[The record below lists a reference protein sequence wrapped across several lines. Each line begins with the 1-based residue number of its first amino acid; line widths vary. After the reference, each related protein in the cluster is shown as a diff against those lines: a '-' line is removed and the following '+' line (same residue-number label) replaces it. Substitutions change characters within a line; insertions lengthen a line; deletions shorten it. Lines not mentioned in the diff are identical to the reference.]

1 VTVAAQ
7 EPTREAS
14 KLAHF
19 RHTIDGELVDS
30 ADGRT
35 FTSVDP
41 STGHVYA
48 TAAEGGHEDVRRAVI
63 AARRAFDEGPWPR
76 LPAAERRSLLNRLA
90 DRIDEHAEEL
100 AGAESRDMGKPIH
113 ESLGHDLPRV
123 ARNFRF
129 FADFQ
134 DLDSTAEQHPMPGFH
149 TNTRY
154 EPKGVAV
161 AISPWNFPLMLASWK
176 AAPALA
182 FGNTVVLKPAEE
194 SPATA
199 AMLGE
204 LANEVLPPG
213 VLNVVH
219 GFGPD
224 AAGELLVRNPGVDLV
239 TFTGASVTGRAIMH
253 ACSAD
258 LKSVSLELGGKS
270 PNVVFA
276 DADLDAAVAGTIR
289 GIFGNQ
295 GEVCLA
301 GSRLLVER
309 SIHDEFLSR
318 LAVAAEALTI
328 GDPLDQATELGPLV
342 SAEHRDKVES
352 YVALALEDGGEL
364 VTGGGRPA
372 DRALQDGYY
381 LRPTIL
387 AGVPQRSRAC
397 QEEIFGPVLVTTP
410 FDDEREAIELANG
423 TDYGLAS
430 MIWTEN
436 LSRAHRIAAALDTGV
451 VWVNCFFVRDLR
463 APFGGTKRS
472 GVGREGGAFSRDFFT
487 EPKAI
492 TIKIDGLDDVV
503 PSARRVRKET

>member
-1 VTVAAQ
+1 MTVG
-7 EPTREAS
+7 ERERAREES
-14 KLAHF
+14 KLLHF

-30 ADGRT
+30 ADGKM
-35 FTSVDP
+35 FGSVDP
-41 STGHVYA
+41 STGRTYA
-48 TAAEGGHEDVRRAVI
+48 TAAEGGSEDVRRAVD
-63 AARRAFDEGPWPR
+63 AARHAFDDGPWPR
-76 LPAAERRSLLNRLA
+76 MSTRDRRLLLSRLA
-90 DRIDEHAEEL
+90 DLIEERSEEL
-100 AGAESRDMGKPIH
+100 AVAETRDMGKPIH
-113 ESLGHDLPRV
+113 ESRGHDLPRV

-134 DLDSTAEQHPMPGFH
+134 DLESAEQHSMPGFH
-149 TNTRY
+149 TYTRY

-176 AAPALA
+176 VAPALA

-204 LANEVLPPG
+204 LAGEVLPPG

-224 AAGELLVRNPGVDLV
+224 AAGELLVRDPGVDLV
-239 TFTGASVTGRAIMH
+239 TFTGASVTGQAIMA
-253 ACSAD
+253 ACAPD
-258 LKSVSLELGGKS
+258 LKGVSLELGGKS

-309 SIHDEFLSR
+309 SVNDEFIAR
-318 LAVAAEALTI
+318 LAAAAEALTI
-328 GDPLDQATELGPLV
+328 GDPLDESTGLGPMI
-342 SAEHRDKVES
+342 SEEHREKVES
-352 YVALALEDGGEL
+352 YVALALADGGEL
-364 VTGGGRPA
+364 VTGGGRP
-372 DRALQDGYY
+372 DDPGLQDGYY
-381 LRPTIL
+381 LQPTIISD
-387 AGVPQRSRAC
+387 VPQRSRAC
-397 QEEIFGPVLVTTP
+397 QEEIFGPVLVTTA
-410 FDDEREAIELANG
+410 FDTEEQAIELANG
-423 TDYGLAS
+423 TEYGLAS

-436 LSRAHRIAAALDTGV
+436 LSRAHRVAAALDTGV

-492 TIKIDGLDDVV
+492 TIKIDGLDGIA
-503 PSARRVRKET
+503 PSTRRVRKEA